1 MAQAASAL
9 AAGQY
14 WQAVDGYSKLLGLE
28 GITNKHV
35 SYGNYGLGVAY
46 SKLPHYEVDSA
57 KVIAAFSKTIEKSPK
72 FHHAY
77 VNRAKAYLDSGLSKE
92 EKIQKEVYISVKP
105 ILKIASHALKYANSK
120 IPREKWV
127 EVIGLLAGKI
137 DKKNDV
143 LHIEDVYPMG
153 HGTAVYAEIKDY
165 KNYAKAFQD
174 IKKQKLF
181 ICGWYHSHPSYGC
194 FLSAED
200 MGTQAR
206 YQKLW
211 DKSVALVIDPY
222 QIDGKSTGFEI
233 YTADLRT
240 KTWYPLVYG
249 IKGSLDIKM
258 LPEILKFMNPII
270 EGKAAYFEYDE
281 E

>member
-1 MAQAASAL
+1 MEDEESAENSIKDTIKKKIKEKIKQEL
-9 AAGQY
+9 LDEICEELTLEEDELTEEISSMLTKTSPAKPII
-14 WQAVDGYSKLLGLE
+14 KLTK
-28 GITNKHV
+28 IPTTN
-35 SYGNYGLGVAY
+35 
-46 SKLPHYEVDSA
+46 
-57 KVIAAFSKTIEKSPK
+57 II
-72 FHHAY
+72 
-77 VNRAKAYLDSGLSKE
+77 E
-92 EKIQKEVYISVKP
+92 EKKKVESQIEEEIQKEIYISVKA

-120 IPREKWV
+120 IPRKNWV
-127 EVIGLLAGKI
+127 EVIGLLAGKL
-137 DKKNDV
+137 DNKNGV
-143 LHIEDVYPMG
+143 LHIEDAYPMG

-165 KNYAKAFQD
+165 KNYARAFQD

-181 ICGWYHSHPSYGC
+181 ICGWYHSHPTYGC
-194 FLSAED
+194 WLSAED

-233 YTADLRT
+233 YTADL
-240 KTWYPLVYG
+240 KSNTWYPMVYG

-258 LPEILKFMNPII
+258 LPEILKFMNPIL
-270 EGKAAYFEYDE
+270 EGKAVYLEYDE

>member
-1 MAQAASAL
+1 MVISSMDDKESGKNSIKDTIKRKIKEKIKQELLDEICEELAL
-9 AAGQY
+9 EE
-14 WQAVDGYSKLLGLE
+14 DDLTEEISSILTKKSSNKPTIKLTKIPTAE
-28 GITNKHV
+28 IAEK
-35 SYGNYGLGVAY
+35 
-46 SKLPHYEVDSA
+46 KEVD
-57 KVIAAFSKTIEKSPK
+57 IQE
-72 FHHAY
+72 
-77 VNRAKAYLDSGLSKE
+77 E
-92 EKIQKEVYISVKP
+92 EKINKEIYISVKA

-137 DKKNDV
+137 DKNNGI
-143 LHIEDVYPMG
+143 LQIEDAYPMG

-165 KNYAKAFQD
+165 KNYARAFQD
-174 IKKQKLF
+174 IKKQRLF

-194 FLSAED
+194 FLSSED

-211 DKSVALVIDPY
+211 NKSVALVIDPY

-270 EGKAAYFEYDE
+270 EGKAIYLEYDDV
-281 E
+281 